1 MTAEKETD
9 RGKIKLNHSKPWST
23 KEPVAKPLQGNEGV
37 CEAPPLIHS
46 STAELSDSR
55 ETATGAGPPV
65 TSCCGTGPG
74 VGISKNDQAQTV
86 MLR

>member
-9 RGKIKLNHSKPWST
+9 RGKIKLNHSKPSSAN
-23 KEPVAKPLQGNEGV
+23 EPVAKPPQGKEGV
-37 CEAPPLIHS
+37 CEAPPLIRS

-74 VGISKNDQAQTV
+74 VGMSRK
-86 MLR
+86 